1 LQSITLFEDPLG
13 HLAVKHL
20 LSCDAN
26 DKALFATTFYDKMQ
40 SRLMAVGSSN
50 QGAFVLTALLK
61 AEATREKTLAELSS
75 HIMAKL
81 CKLPKQGTATAG
93 FTALLQ
99 EMTSKDKE

>member
-13 HLAVKHL
+13 HLVVKHL

-26 DKALFATTFYDKMQ
+26 NKALFAMTFYDKMQ
-40 SRLMAVGSSN
+40 SRLMAVGSLN
-50 QGAFVLTALLK
+50 QGAFLLTALLK
-61 AEATREKTLAELSS
+61 AEATREKTLTELSS
-75 HIMAKL
+75 HMAKL

>member
-1 LQSITLFEDPLG
+1 LQSITLLEDPLG

-26 DKALFATTFYDKMQ
+26 DKALFAMTFYDKMQ

-61 AEATREKTLAELSS
+61 AEATREKMLAQLSS
-75 HIMAKL
+75 HMAKL
-81 CKLPKQGTATAG
+81 RKLPKQGTATAG